1 MSRFLT
7 WLNSVGTS
15 QLLLGRQ
22 YGRFVEEFK
31 RHWDRE
37 ELRAALAPHRERFIT
52 VAKRADR
59 YLREW
64 SSAVESQV
72 LATVPAGATAAAKR
86 QLHVA
91 LAEFRKC
98 IPDLTALS
106 VRRPAWM
113 LTGVQGRCAGLV
125 AEFLDKMPKAVRSA
139 VEEPLL
145 RQVAQLGDRFWAL
158 LEQHRGNPWI
168 AAEVIEE
175 ACNLRSAT
183 PGRRQ
188 FLQEWS
194 LEAEHQ
200 PLPRADDEQ
209 GWATLRVL
217 FDGSVCDLG
226 AASTTWGQFLVH
238 HLACI
243 TVHYE
248 ASEAAPSLTLEGG
261 AEVQAGSEAPV
272 AINPSLTY
280 TLDELAKVTGWK
292 KSTLRAAAK
301 AQQLNSHRATGAP
314 NAQYKIKGADFLS
327 WEKTRSRDRY
337 Q

>member
-31 RHWDRE
+31 RFWDRE
-37 ELRAALAPHRERFIT
+37 ELRGALAPERERFIT

-64 SSAVESQV
+64 ADGIESQL
-72 LATVPAGATAAAKR
+72 LAVVPAGTTATAER
-86 QLHVA
+86 ELRVA
-91 LAEFRKC
+91 LADFRRHV
-98 IPDLTALS
+98 PDLTALS

-113 LTGVQGRCAGLV
+113 LTGVNGRCAGLV
-125 AEFLDKMPKAVRSA
+125 AGLIEQVPAALRPTAQVQLM
-139 VEEPLL
+139 

-158 LEQHRGNPWI
+158 MEQHRSNPWI
-168 AAEVIEE
+168 AAEVIQEGCE
-175 ACNLRSAT
+175 LMSAT
-183 PGRRQ
+183 RGRRQ
-188 FLQEWS
+188 LLYEWS
-194 LEAEHQ
+194 LEVEQA
-200 PLPRADDEQ
+200 PLPRPGDEQ
-209 GWATLRVL
+209 AWTSLRVL
-217 FDGSVCDLG
+217 FDGATCDLG

-238 HLACI
+238 HLRCI
-243 TVHYE
+243 ATHYE
-248 ASEAAPSLTLEGG
+248 ASEIAPLLTLEGSG
-261 AEVQAGSEAPV
+261 EVQAGSEAPA

-280 TLDELAKVTGWK
+280 TLDELAKVSGWK

-314 NAQYKIKGADFLS
+314 NAQYKIKGSDFLI